1 VADPS
6 ILLSPN
12 PDPNTLMPDLR
23 SLDLI
28 RKLIAFDTTSRESNL
43 ELIAFIQDY
52 LAGFGVESLL
62 VHNEDNTKANL
73 YATLGDESKAGIML
87 SGHTDV
93 VPVDGQAWDSDPFQV
108 TEKDAKLYGRG
119 TADMKSFIAI
129 VLAYVPVFLER
140 GLTTPI
146 HLAFSYDEEI
156 GCIGVRRLIDK
167 LKDMPVKPAMCIVG
181 EPTSMQVVTGHKGKR
196 SFTARVRGLE
206 SHSALA
212 PKGVNAVEYAAE
224 LVTYL
229 KNMARRIERDGP
241 FDDLYEVTYTTV
253 HTGVIAGGVQLNIVP
268 RSCRVEFEFRYL
280 AIDDPQALETE
291 IRSYARETL
300 EPLMHAV
307 HPDTGIDIE
316 CYNDMPGLE
325 LNADEDVVT
334 FVKALAGRNDHAK
347 VAFGTEAGLFHT
359 RIGIPTVVCGPGDI
373 AVAHKPNEFI
383 SLDQVARAEKF
394 MRRLADQVSG
404 GDPDQ

>member
-1 VADPS
+1 MS
-6 ILLSPN
+6 
-12 PDPNTLMPDLR
+12 DLR

-28 RKLIAFDTTSRESNL
+28 KRLIAFDTTSRESNL

-52 LAGFGVESLL
+52 LDGFGIESLL
-62 VHNEDNTKANL
+62 VHNEDGTKANL
-73 YATLGDESKAGIML
+73 YATLGDKAKPGIML

-93 VPVDGQAWDSDPFQV
+93 VPVDGQNWDSEPFQV
-108 TEKDAKLYGRG
+108 TEKDGNLYGRG
-119 TADMKSFIAI
+119 TADMKSFIAV

-140 GLTTPI
+140 GLKTPI

-167 LKDMPVKPAMCIVG
+167 LKDMPIKPAMCIVG
-181 EPTSMQVVTGHKGKR
+181 EPTSMQVITGHKGKR
-196 SFTARVRGLE
+196 SFIANVRGLE

-212 PKGVNAVEYAAE
+212 PQGVNAVEYAAE

-229 KNMARRIERDGP
+229 KNMARRIAKEGP
-241 FDDLYEVTYTTV
+241 FDELYEVTHTTV
-253 HTGVIAGGVQLNIVP
+253 HTGVIKGGVQLNIVP
-268 RSCRVEFEFRYL
+268 RTCRVEFEFRYL
-280 AIDDPQALETE
+280 AIDDPDVLEAE
-291 IRSYARETL
+291 IRTYAKETL

-307 HPDTGIDIE
+307 DPNTGIDIE

-325 LNADEDVVT
+325 LDADEEVVT

-359 RIGIPTVVCGPGDI
+359 RVGIPTVVCGPGDI
-373 AVAHKPNEFI
+373 AVAHKPNEYI
-383 SLDQVARAEKF
+383 SLDQIARAETF
-394 MRRLADQVSG
+394 MGRLADEVSG
-404 GDPDQ
+404 KGSGR